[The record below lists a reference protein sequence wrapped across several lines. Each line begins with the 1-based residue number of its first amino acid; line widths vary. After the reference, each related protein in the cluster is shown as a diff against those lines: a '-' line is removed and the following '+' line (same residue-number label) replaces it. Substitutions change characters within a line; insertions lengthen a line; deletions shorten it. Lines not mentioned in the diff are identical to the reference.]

1 MISQVI
7 YEVLEELAD
16 KHIPEGRHKL
26 LHVNSKEAWLNI
38 MIDLV
43 QKGVI
48 GKKLS
53 LFKKCAVNW
62 EIVLVQKISI
72 QN

>member
-1 MISQVI
+1 MVSQVI

-16 KHIPEGRHKL
+16 KHVPEGTHKL
-26 LHVNSKEAWLNI
+26 LHVNSRKVWLNI
-38 MIDLV
+38 MVDLV
-43 QKGVI
+43 QRGVI

-53 LFKKCAVNW
+53 IFKKCAVNW
-62 EIVLVQKISI
+62 ETVLVQRISI